1 MSIAIAGSGGSGV
14 MTAGTMLLDAAAR
27 AGLYGLMVRTSGPQ
41 IRGGEAAALL
51 RLAQRPI
58 DSLDDG
64 FDLLLAMDWQ
74 NVNRFA
80 DEITLHS
87 GSLVIGDAD
96 EGDTPEVFARSG
108 ARCLALPLKKR
119 AKAIAGSWSNMLVL
133 GLVGGLV
140 GLPASALEAAL
151 RATWK
156 RTDAG
161 LQANLAALQA
171 GFAEAATIGETASIA
186 RLEGTLAGSA
196 KRWLISGNEA
206 AGYGAVRGGVRFV
219 AAYPITP
226 ATELLE
232 WMAPALAKVG
242 GTLLQAED
250 ELASAN
256 MIIGASFGGVP
267 SLTATA
273 GPGLALMTEAIGLAV
288 AAEVPIVVV
297 DVMRGGPSTGIPA
310 KSEQSDLSFAVSGLH
325 GDAPRLVLA
334 PNSIAD
340 CAATTQWAVQ
350 LAEALQAPAIVL
362 SDQFMGQSRAI
373 IDRPADSAGTTARL
387 TAAAGTPDYK
397 RYRDTP
403 SGVSPMSIPGTPG
416 LVYTAD
422 GLEHSEAG
430 IPSSQSRDHRLQ
442 LDKRE
447 RKLALARIR
456 PALGRH
462 RGRRRRRGDHLRL
475 RHRHGARGG
484 GPRRRAGRARAPDLA
499 APARAGPA
507 RADGA
512 GAGRR
517 DAGAGGRTEPRRAAL
532 PLPALDVRPA
542 APARELPPP
551 RAAAAAAGRADAGHR
566 RLAARRGA
574 CPGGRMNDLATP
586 QAVALTAAS
595 YKSAAKPIWCPGCG
609 DFTVLSAITK
619 ALAMM
624 QLPPHEV
631 AVVSGIGCS
640 SRIPAYTNCYG
651 FHGVH
656 GRALAAGT
664 GLKVARPDL
673 TVLVTGGDGDGYSI
687 GGNHFMHA
695 CRRNVD
701 LTYIVMDNH
710 VYGMTKGQASPT
722 TEPDWDNKL
731 SPGGT
736 GIRSFHPLVIA
747 LASGASFVAR
757 AFSGDPN
764 GTADIIA
771 QGIRHPGFAFIE
783 VLSPCVTF
791 RPEQREWKQ
800 HAHPAPVAPTDDP
813 ARAARRIMT
822 DDGFNIG
829 VLYAGSR
836 TPYPAQRR
844 EATHSVAEL
853 EAEFQL

>member
-96 EGDTPEVFARSG
+96 EGETPEVFARSG

-186 RLEGTLAGSA
+186 RLEGALAGSA

-373 IDRPADSAGTTARL
+373 IDQPARQRRHHRAPDRRGRHAGLQALPRHPVGRLADVDPGHARPGLHR
-387 TAAAGTPDYK
+387 
-397 RYRDTP
+397 RR
-403 SGVSPMSIPGTPG
+403 PGT
-416 LVYTAD
+416 
-422 GLEHSEAG
+422 
-430 IPSSQSRDHRLQ
+430 QRSRHPEQPVARSLPAARQ
-442 LDKRE
+442 ARTQTG
-447 RKLALARIR
+447 LARIR
-456 PALGRH
+456 AALGRH

-517 DAGAGGRTEPRRAAL
+517 DAGTGGRTEPRRAAL

-542 APARELPPP
+542 AQARELPSS

-586 QAVALTAAS
+586 QAAALTAAS

-656 GRALAAGT
+656 GRALAAAT

-829 VLYAGSR
+829 VLYAGNR